1 MVGVG
6 MATEPTFTI
15 HPEPLEVYVR
25 VTDTVFM
32 FNGNPPYPSNT
43 SERDREVVRVLLQD
57 AIDKLDGL

>member
-1 MVGVG
+1 ME
-6 MATEPTFTI
+6 TEPLFTI

-43 SERDREVVRVLLQD
+43 SERDRVVVRALLLD
-57 AIDKLDGL
+57 ALDKLDGL